1 MTLLQRVQ
9 VSSLMGTNYLHS
21 LYVDN
26 EKKYHISWKFD
37 EKDIIFE
44 VVVNTTGYICLGF
57 SPDGTL
63 AKADIVIGEVN
74 NGNASL
80 EDYYGF
86 ANGTL
91 KKDASND
98 WVLLSS
104 SAANSQAK
112 LTFQRKLI
120 TKDSND
126 MNITSDTMRLIWAYG
141 DGNFN
146 RDNFTLGGSKSLYL
160 LQIKR
165 PNTDVPADAVKL
177 IMTMNN
183 TLVPND
189 TTTYWCK
196 SFPLPEYKQKM
207 QIIKISQIVSKGSEF
222 LVHHMLIYLC
232 EMKYPNKTMGTG
244 RKCYVNN
251 MPQFWEKCHSV
262 LFAWAIGGSNLPLPE
277 HVGFPLD
284 TESPQSLLVEIHY
297 DNPQRKT
304 DAFDSSGFEI
314 ILTPAR
320 RQFDASVLEVGNSPL
335 LNKRLLQKIPPYQ
348 SRFRTSSVCLSDCI
362 YNTFPPKN
370 ETTVMKVFAVLLH
383 AHYLGRTIIL
393 HHFRNGKEIEN
404 IAADRNYDFNYQE
417 TVFLKKEI
425 EILRGDDLKL
435 ECVYNSMERTR
446 FTFGGL
452 GTSDE
457 MCFAFLLYYPRIP
470 VAYCYGDI
478 LIKDVEWLKYQLN
491 PVNLQKFK
499 KQEFSKEFEKT
510 VNGVGGN
517 SSLMTYCSSGLNETV
532 FFKPINNVL
541 NILQYE
547 SPQTT
552 DPPTSTPDVTPGAEN
567 GVVTQFAVSLIA
579 AELLLCLALIV

>member
-44 VVVNTTGYICLGF
+44 VVVNTTGYIGLGF

-244 RKCYVNN
+244 QKCFVNN

-262 LFAWAIGGSNLPLPE
+262 LFAWAIGGS
-277 HVGFPLD
+277 V
-284 TESPQSLLVEIHY
+284 
-297 DNPQRKT
+297 R
-304 DAFDSSGFEI
+304 
-314 ILTPAR
+314 
-320 RQFDASVLEVGNSPL
+320 
-335 LNKRLLQKIPPYQ
+335 
-348 SRFRTSSVCLSDCI
+348 
-362 YNTFPPKN
+362 
-370 ETTVMKVFAVLLH
+370 
-383 AHYLGRTIIL
+383 
-393 HHFRNGKEIEN
+393 
-404 IAADRNYDFNYQE
+404 
-417 TVFLKKEI
+417 
-425 EILRGDDLKL
+425 
-435 ECVYNSMERTR
+435 
-446 FTFGGL
+446 
-452 GTSDE
+452 
-457 MCFAFLLYYPRIP
+457 
-470 VAYCYGDI
+470 
-478 LIKDVEWLKYQLN
+478 
-491 PVNLQKFK
+491 
-499 KQEFSKEFEKT
+499 
-510 VNGVGGN
+510 
-517 SSLMTYCSSGLNETV
+517 
-532 FFKPINNVL
+532 
-541 NILQYE
+541 
-547 SPQTT
+547 
-552 DPPTSTPDVTPGAEN
+552 
-567 GVVTQFAVSLIA
+567 
-579 AELLLCLALIV
+579 